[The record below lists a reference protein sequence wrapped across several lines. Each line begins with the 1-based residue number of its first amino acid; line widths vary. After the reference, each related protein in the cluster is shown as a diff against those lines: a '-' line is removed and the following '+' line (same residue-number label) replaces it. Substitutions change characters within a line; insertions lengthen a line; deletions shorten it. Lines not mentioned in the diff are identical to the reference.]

1 MTRRFL
7 TPDEVAA
14 MLRVSRD
21 TVRRLLRRGELPAVR
36 VGRSW
41 RVEEAELQRWLR
53 RGVLRHGR
61 TVNGRGGPCLCG
73 CGALTVTPAARFL
86 PGHGGKLVHRLMAED
101 GLTFDAACAA
111 VRRLHRPR
119 VQERLF

>member
-1 MTRRFL
+1 M
-7 TPDEVAA
+7 
-14 MLRVSRD
+14 
-21 TVRRLLRRGELPAVR
+21 LRRGELPAVR

-41 RVEEAELQRWLR
+41 RVEETELQRWLR

-61 TVNGRGGPCLCG
+61 TGNGRGGPCLCG
-73 CGALTVTPAARFL
+73 CGALTITPAARFL
-86 PGHGGKLVHRLMAED
+86 PGHDGKLVHRLMAED
-101 GLTFDAACAA
+101 GLTFDAARAA